1 MFHPDPLFHR
11 FLSSETSKFLSTFSS
26 HIDHVISGS
35 VMASLFG
42 DLVCLCDS
50 LALIHCNLL
59 FSLQPAMLRAVSS
72 LMDRYW
78 GIVER
83 EWSAQIGSNLFW
95 MKTIYSSNA
104 YRLKSSDA
112 FVLLQSESR
121 SKDAAN
127 DAEAKKI
134 LLPGYLME
142 VPILAKA
149 MNDFIGTF
157 NELRFVALR
166 GCGKEICKSLEG
178 HLKGMAKALVDA
190 QEIVKQVEE
199 REEMEE

>member
-1 MFHPDPLFHR
+1 M
-11 FLSSETSKFLSTFSS
+11 S
-26 HIDHVISGS
+26 HVIAGS
-35 VMASLFG
+35 VLASLFG
-42 DLVCLCDS
+42 DLVCLCDGLS
-50 LALIHCNLL
+50 LIHCNLL
-59 FSLQPAMLRAVSS
+59 FALQPAMLRAVAA

-78 GIVER
+78 GLVER
-83 EWSAQIGSNLFW
+83 EWSGQIGSNPFW
-95 MKTIYSSNA
+95 MQTIYSANA

-112 FVLLQSESR
+112 FVLLQSEAR
-121 SKDAAN
+121 SKDAGD

-166 GCGKEICKSLEG
+166 GCGREICASLEG
-178 HLKGMAKALVDA
+178 HLKGMAKALVAA
-190 QEIVKQVEE
+190 QPLVAQVSAAWGGET
-199 REEMEE
+199 

>member
-1 MFHPDPLFHR
+1 M
-11 FLSSETSKFLSTFSS
+11 
-26 HIDHVISGS
+26 IAGS
-35 VMASLFG
+35 VLASLFG
-42 DLVCLCDS
+42 DLVCLCDGLS
-50 LALIHCNLL
+50 LIHCNLL
-59 FSLQPAMLRAVSS
+59 FALQPAMLRAVAA

-78 GIVER
+78 GLVER
-83 EWSAQIGSNLFW
+83 EWSGQIGSNLFW
-95 MKTIYSSNA
+95 MKTIYSANA

-112 FVLLQSESR
+112 FVLLQSEAR
-121 SKDAAN
+121 SKDAGD

-166 GCGKEICKSLEG
+166 GCGREICASLEG
-178 HLKGMAKALVDA
+178 HLKGMAKALVAA
-190 QEIVKQVEE
+190 QPLVAQVGAAWGGET
-199 REEMEE
+199 